1 MTEIE
6 LPEFEE
12 LEEMKNKSFSRRVAL
27 VTAIFAVMLALAS
40 LGGNN
45 ATKEMLLAQQQASDQ
60 WSFYQS
66 KVMREQIYKIQKMR
80 MQLDLLERG
89 SLMKD
94 AIREK
99 YESMLRQ
106 LEDEET
112 RYNQEKKEIQ
122 EEARKLEHER
132 EVNRSRDPYF
142 DYAEALLQI
151 SIVMASISILA
162 VSRPIFYFSIGLA
175 SLGAA
180 LTLNGYLLIFRLSIF
195 H

>member
-27 VTAIFAVMLALAS
+27 VTAIYAVMLALAS

-106 LEDEET
+106 LEGEET

-180 LTLNGYLLIFRLSIF
+180 LTLNGYLFIFRLSIF